1 MIEATLA
8 DLRQSSTF
16 FKTDEVIHIVN
27 GRKKEDIGYFI
38 PHVLKDKFESFIEEL
53 EINKKRK
60 LLQRVAKASAKDPV
74 GDGAL
79 DDGIR

>member
-16 FKTDEVIHIVN
+16 FKTKQVIHIVN

-38 PHVLKDKFESFIEEL
+38 PNILKDKFEQFLNDLEKEE
-53 EINKKRK
+53 KRK
-60 LLQRVAKASAKDPV
+60 LLKRVAKASAKDRIEEGSV
-74 GDGAL
+74 
-79 DDGIR
+79 DDGIQ